1 MLFLKDKVVFPGNKD
16 VKLLFF
22 IYQKDN
28 EQDLGLIN
36 EILSVVDKKEVI
48 NNINNIDELNEYILI

>member
-1 MLFLKDKVVFPGNKD
+1 MLNF
-16 VKLLFF
+16 
-22 IYQKDN
+22 Y
-28 EQDLGLIN
+28 LGLIN